1 MIYHL
6 IQCGGN
12 RKTLIG
18 WMEVPFQQ
26 CKDRTGKLRFDV
38 GGGGEGGGEGRM
50 GVSLVF
56 EIQIHASV
64 GL

>member
-1 MIYHL
+1 MIYRL

-12 RKTLIG
+12 RKTMIA

-26 CKDRTGKLRFDV
+26 CKDRTGKLRFDI
-38 GGGGEGGGEGRM
+38 GEGERGGEGRM

>member
-1 MIYHL
+1 MIYRL
-6 IQCGGN
+6 IQWGGN

-26 CKDRTGKLRFDV
+26 CKDHAGKLRFDV
-38 GGGGEGGGEGRM
+38 GEGEGGGEGRM
-50 GVSLVF
+50 AVSLVF
-56 EIQIHASV
+56 EIQIDASV

>member
-1 MIYHL
+1 MIYRL

-18 WMEVPFQQ
+18 WMEVPVQQ

-38 GGGGEGGGEGRM
+38 VGGEGGGEGRM
-50 GVSLVF
+50 GVSFVF